1 MPQYL
6 LLISVIV
13 LAFYTMWAVMNYTEV
28 KGLGHQRTSHL
39 DTDQHTAGKYLYIN
53 CAYPPRPHDI
63 VTGGRRRWRPSG
75 RWDHTVQGEALR
87 A

>member
-6 LLISVIV
+6 LLISVLV
-13 LAFYTMWAVMNYTEV
+13 AAFYTMWAVMNYTEL
-28 KGLGHQRTSHL
+28 KGRGHQRDSHL
-39 DTDQHTAGKYLYIN
+39 DTYTPTAGQHLCID

-63 VTGGRRRWRPSG
+63 VGGGRRRWRPSG
-75 RWDHTVQGEALR
+75 RWINAAQGEALR